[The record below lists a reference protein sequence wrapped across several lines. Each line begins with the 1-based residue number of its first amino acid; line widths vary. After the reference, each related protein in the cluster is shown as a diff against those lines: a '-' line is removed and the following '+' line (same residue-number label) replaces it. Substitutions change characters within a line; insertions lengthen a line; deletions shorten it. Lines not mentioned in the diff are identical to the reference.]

1 MRAGGNGTGFPRAGD
16 VEGVVDFLS
25 RFIQHSSEAPKDG
38 PAHVSECMHW
48 LRDEVAGWGLGKQ
61 VDLWEGSPGE
71 PNLAV
76 RLPGKSGASA
86 VMFNG
91 HADVVAVPSDEL
103 PKWRYP
109 PYGGEVHNGRVWGRG
124 ASDMKGGVA
133 AFLWAAKLVH
143 DAGVELSDD
152 ALFTANVGEESA
164 RPRVGIQSVLRRG
177 YHAPLVINAEPSSL
191 RLCVAGCGWFFFTV
205 EVTGRSTHPANRHLY
220 LDDSLPVDEKPG
232 IDAVEKLLGIM
243 NGLTELETE
252 WQSGHDELF
261 PARSTNMTCVS
272 VQGGGRAAA
281 MVSLCHATY
290 AVIYDSRY
298 RADAIIARIQGVLDD
313 AAHRD
318 PWLAAHPPKLT
329 VPDVDEVI
337 YEVFRAD
344 PRSDVA
350 QSLVSAVEHALGKRC
365 VVGVFSC
372 PSDANLTSAA
382 GYETFV
388 IGPGD
393 LSYGCHGINEYVPVE
408 DLKNAVRVYA
418 EIIMIRCRR
427 KT

>member
-1 MRAGGNGTGFPRAGD
+1 MRAGGNATDFPRPRD

-25 RFIQHSSEAPKDG
+25 RFIQHSSEAPKES
-38 PAHVSECMHW
+38 PPRVSECMHW
-48 LRDEVAGWGLGKQ
+48 LRDEVAAWGLGGN
-61 VDLWEGSPGE
+61 VDLWEESPGE
-71 PNLAV
+71 PNLAL
-76 RLPGKSGASA
+76 RLPGKSGERA

-91 HADVVAVPSDEL
+91 HADVVAVPGDERL
-103 PKWRYP
+103 KWKYP
-109 PYGGEVHNGRVWGRG
+109 PYGGEVHEGRVWGRG

-143 DAGVELSDD
+143 DAGIELSDD

-164 RPRVGIQSVLRRG
+164 RPRVGIQSVMKRG

-191 RLCVAGCGWFFFTV
+191 RLCIAGCGWFFFTV
-205 EVTGRSTHPANRHLY
+205 EVSGRSTHPANRHLY
-220 LDDSLPVDEKPG
+220 LDESLSVDEKPG
-232 IDAVEKLLGIM
+232 IDAVEKLLDIM
-243 NGLTELETE
+243 NGLSKLEKE
-252 WQSGHDELF
+252 WQAGHDELF
-261 PARSTNMTCVS
+261 PPRSTNMTCVS

-281 MVSLCHATY
+281 MVSRCHATY

-298 RADAIIARIQGVLDD
+298 RADAIIARIQSVLDD
-313 AAHRD
+313 AARRD
-318 PWLAAHPPKLT
+318 PWLAAHPPALT

-344 PRSDVA
+344 PRSDA
-350 QSLVSAVEHALGKRC
+350 ARSITSAVERALGRPAD
-365 VVGVFSC
+365 VGVFSC

-393 LSYGCHGINEYVPVE
+393 LSYGCHGINEYMPVD
-408 DLKNAVRVYA
+408 DLKNAVRIYV
-418 EIIMIRCRR
+418 EIIMTCCRR
-427 KT
+427 KD